1 MRESSANSL
10 VLKILAASYCGS
22 RIFSTFSPNPMI
34 PRHRGGGGVPPSMPG
49 FPFREFAIL
58 VLVALFS
65 TSAAFAQAQR
75 GTLVHEETI
84 RVSPSSDTAK
94 LGTAER
100 GHELIIIDSSRDWT
114 HVEAILREPSK
125 EENED
130 DEESQGK
137 TITGW
142 VLTKALVSQN
152 TVNGDKIVFGEAV

>member
-10 VLKILAASYCGS
+10 VLKILPASYCGS
-22 RIFSTFSPNPMI
+22 RIFSTFSSNSMI
-34 PRHRGGGGVPPSMPG
+34 PRDQGRGGVPPSKPR

-58 VLVALFS
+58 ILTALF
-65 TSAAFAQAQR
+65 TTNPAFAQAQR

-94 LGTAER
+94 LGTAEP

-114 HVEAILREPSK
+114 HVVAILREPTK

-137 TITGW
+137 TITG
-142 VLTKALVSQN
+142 
-152 TVNGDKIVFGEAV
+152 